1 MILQEGNMGV
11 DVRHLAKLARLRIE
25 DDKLAKFEKDM
36 ESIVA
41 MVEQL
46 PEVSGD
52 ASGLDPAHPMK
63 LREDVEGTDK
73 LSRNEL
79 LANAPKMQAG
89 CVVVPKTV
97 E

>member
-1 MILQEGNMGV
+1 MKI
-11 DVRHLAKLARLRIE
+11 DVNHLAKLARLRIPE
-25 DDKLAKFEKDM
+25 DKLSKFEQDM

-46 PEVSGD
+46 PEISGD
-52 ASGLDPAHPMK
+52 ASGLDPEHPMK
-63 LREDVEGTDK
+63 LRADVESTEK
-73 LSRNEL
+73 YPRAEL

>member
-1 MILQEGNMGV
+1 MSI
-11 DVRHLAKLARLRIE
+11 DVKHLAKLARLRIE

-36 ESIVA
+36 ESIVG

-52 ASGLDPAHPMK
+52 AWNLDPNHPMK
-63 LREDVEGTDK
+63 LREDTEGTDK
-73 LSRNEL
+73 LPRAEL
-79 LANAPKMQAG
+79 LANAPQMQAG

>member
-1 MILQEGNMGV
+1 MSI
-11 DVRHLAKLARLRIE
+11 DVQHLAKLARLRIE
-25 DDKLAKFEKDM
+25 DDQLAKFEKDM

-52 ASGLDPAHPMK
+52 ASGLDPDHPMK
-63 LREDVEGTDK
+63 LREDKEGTDK
-73 LSRNEL
+73 LTRNEL

>member
-1 MILQEGNMGV
+1 MAI
-11 DVRHLAKLARLRIE
+11 DVQHLAKLARLRIE

-36 ESIVA
+36 ESIVT

-46 PEVSGD
+46 PDVSGD
-52 ASGLDPAHPMK
+52 AWNLDPNHPMK
-63 LREDVEGTDK
+63 LREDTEGTDK
-73 LSRNEL
+73 LPRAEL
-79 LANAPKMQAG
+79 LSNAPQMQAG

>member
-1 MILQEGNMGV
+1 MSI
-11 DVRHLAKLARLRIE
+11 DVQHLAKLARLRIE
-25 DDKLAKFEKDM
+25 DDQLAKFEKDM
-36 ESIVA
+36 ESIVS

-52 ASGLDPAHPMK
+52 ASGLDPKHPMK
-63 LREDVEGTDK
+63 LREDVESVDK
-73 LSRNEL
+73 LPRSEL

>member
-1 MILQEGNMGV
+1 MSI

-25 DDKLAKFEKDM
+25 DDRLAKFEKDM

-46 PEVSGD
+46 PEVSGENSN
-52 ASGLDPAHPMK
+52 AWGLDPEHPMK
-63 LREDVEGTDK
+63 LREDTEGTDK
-73 LSRNEL
+73 LTRAEL
-79 LANAPKMQAG
+79 LANAPQMQAG

>member
-1 MILQEGNMGV
+1 MSI
-11 DVRHLAKLARLRIE
+11 DVKHLAKLARLRIE

-36 ESIVA
+36 ESIVG

-46 PEVSGD
+46 PDVSGD
-52 ASGLDPAHPMK
+52 AWNLDPNHPMK
-63 LREDVEGTDK
+63 LREDTEGTDK
-73 LSRNEL
+73 LPRNEL
-79 LANAPKMQAG
+79 LANAPQMQAG

>member
-1 MILQEGNMGV
+1 MSI
-11 DVRHLAKLARLRIE
+11 DVKHLAKLARLRIE

-52 ASGLDPAHPMK
+52 ASGLDPEHPMK
-63 LREDVEGTDK
+63 LREDVEGK
-73 LSRNEL
+73 LTRNEL
-79 LANAPKMQAG
+79 LAHAPKMQAG

>member
-1 MILQEGNMGV
+1 MSI
-11 DVRHLAKLARLRIE
+11 DVKHLAKLARLRIE
-25 DDKLAKFEKDM
+25 DDQLEKFEKDM
-36 ESIVA
+36 ESIVS

-46 PEVSGD
+46 PQPRTEAV
-52 ASGLDPAHPMK
+52 GLDPEHPMK
-63 LREDVEGTDK
+63 LRADVESDEKFT
-73 LSRNEL
+73 RNEL

>member
-1 MILQEGNMGV
+1 MSI
-11 DVRHLAKLARLRIE
+11 DVKHLAKLARLRIE
-25 DDKLAKFEKDM
+25 DDKLAKFKKDM

-46 PEVSGD
+46 PVVSGD
-52 ASGLDPAHPMK
+52 ASGRDPEHPMK
-63 LREDVEGTDK
+63 LREDKEGTDK
-73 LSRNEL
+73 LTRSEL

>member
-1 MILQEGNMGV
+1 MNI
-11 DVRHLAKLARLRIE
+11 DVQHLAKLARLRIE
-25 DDKLAKFEKDM
+25 DEKLSKFEKDM
-36 ESIVA
+36 ESIVS

-46 PEVSGD
+46 PDVTGD
-52 ASGLDPAHPMK
+52 ASGLDPEHPMK
-63 LREDVEGTDK
+63 LREDK
-73 LSRNEL
+73 LSRAEL

>member
-1 MILQEGNMGV
+1 MSI
-11 DVRHLAKLARLRIE
+11 DVQHLAKLARLRIE

-36 ESIVA
+36 ESIVS

-46 PEVSGD
+46 PDVSGD
-52 ASGLDPAHPMK
+52 AWGLDPNHPMK
-63 LREDVEGTDK
+63 LRCDVEGTDK
-73 LSRNEL
+73 LSRDEL
-79 LANAPKMQAG
+79 LSNAPQMQAG

>member
-1 MILQEGNMGV
+1 MSI
-11 DVRHLAKLARLRIE
+11 DVKHLAKLAHLRIE
-25 DDKLAKFEKDM
+25 DAELAKFEKDM

-52 ASGLDPAHPMK
+52 ASGLDPDHPMK
-63 LREDVEGTDK
+63 LREDAEGTDK
-73 LSRNEL
+73 LTRSEL

>member
-1 MILQEGNMGV
+1 MKI
-11 DVRHLAKLARLRIE
+11 DVNHLAKLARLRIE
-25 DDKLAKFEKDM
+25 EDKLAKFEADM

-52 ASGLDPAHPMK
+52 ASGLDPEHPMK
-63 LREDVEGTDK
+63 LRKDVESAEK
-73 LSRNEL
+73 YSRSEL
-79 LANAPKMQAG
+79 LANAPQMQAG

-97 E
+97 D

>member
-1 MILQEGNMGV
+1 MSI
-11 DVRHLAKLARLRIE
+11 DVQHLAKLARLRIE

-46 PEVSGD
+46 PDVSGD
-52 ASGLDPAHPMK
+52 ASGLDPEHPMK
-63 LREDVEGTDK
+63 LREDVPAEDK
-73 LSRNEL
+73 LSRAEL
-79 LANAPKMQAG
+79 LSNAPKMQAG

>member
-1 MILQEGNMGV
+1 MSI
-11 DVRHLAKLARLRIE
+11 DVKHLAKLARLRIE

-36 ESIVA
+36 ESIVT

-46 PEVSGD
+46 PDVSGD
-52 ASGLDPAHPMK
+52 AWNLDPNHPMK
-63 LREDVEGTDK
+63 LREDTEGTDK
-73 LSRNEL
+73 LPRAEL
-79 LANAPKMQAG
+79 LANAPQMQAG

>member
-1 MILQEGNMGV
+1 MSI
-11 DVRHLAKLARLRIE
+11 DVKHLAKLARLRIE

-46 PEVSGD
+46 PEISGD
-52 ASGLDPAHPMK
+52 ALGLDPDHPMK

-73 LSRNEL
+73 LTRNEL

>member
-1 MILQEGNMGV
+1 MSI
-11 DVRHLAKLARLRIE
+11 DVKHLAKLARLRIE

-36 ESIVA
+36 ESIVG

-46 PEVSGD
+46 PDVSGD
-52 ASGLDPAHPMK
+52 AWNLDPNHPMK
-63 LREDVEGTDK
+63 LREDTEGTDK
-73 LSRNEL
+73 LPRAEL
-79 LANAPKMQAG
+79 LSNAPQMQAG

>member
-1 MILQEGNMGV
+1 MSI
-11 DVRHLAKLARLRIE
+11 DVKHLAKLARLRIE
-25 DDKLAKFEKDM
+25 DEQLEKFEKDM
-36 ESIVA
+36 ESIVS

-46 PEVSGD
+46 PQPKTEAV
-52 ASGLDPAHPMK
+52 GLDPEHPMK
-63 LREDVEGTDK
+63 LRADVESDTK
-73 LSRNEL
+73 FTRNEL

>member
-1 MILQEGNMGV
+1 MKI
-11 DVRHLAKLARLRIE
+11 DVNHLAKLARLRISE
-25 DDKLAKFEKDM
+25 DKLAKFETDM

-46 PEVSGD
+46 PELSGD

-63 LREDVEGTDK
+63 LRQDTESTEK
-73 LSRNEL
+73 FARSEL
-79 LANAPKMQAG
+79 LSNAPEMQAG

>member
-1 MILQEGNMGV
+1 MSI
-11 DVRHLAKLARLRIE
+11 DVQHLAKLARLRIE

-52 ASGLDPAHPMK
+52 ARSPGGASGLDPEHPMK
-63 LREDVEGTDK
+63 LREDIEGTDK

>member
-1 MILQEGNMGV
+1 MSI
-11 DVRHLAKLARLRIE
+11 DVKHLAKLARLRIE
-25 DDKLAKFEKDM
+25 DNQLAKFEKDM

-52 ASGLDPAHPMK
+52 DSNAWGLDPEHPMK
-63 LREDVEGTDK
+63 LREDVESTDK
-73 LSRNEL
+73 LPRAEL

>member
-1 MILQEGNMGV
+1 MSI
-11 DVRHLAKLARLRIE
+11 DVKHLAKLARLRIE

-52 ASGLDPAHPMK
+52 ASGLDPEHPMK
-63 LREDVEGTDK
+63 LREDVEGTTRAPGTDK
-73 LSRNEL
+73 LTRNEL

>member
-1 MILQEGNMGV
+1 MSI
-11 DVRHLAKLARLRIE
+11 DVKHLAKLARLRIE

-36 ESIVA
+36 ESIVT

-46 PEVSGD
+46 PDVSGD
-52 ASGLDPAHPMK
+52 AWNLDPNHPMK
-63 LREDVEGTDK
+63 LREDTEGTDK
-73 LSRNEL
+73 LPRSEL
-79 LANAPKMQAG
+79 LSNAPQMQAG

>member
-1 MILQEGNMGV
+1 MSI
-11 DVRHLAKLARLRIE
+11 DVQHLAKLARLRIE
-25 DDKLAKFEKDM
+25 DDQLAKFEKDM

-46 PEVSGD
+46 PDVSGD
-52 ASGLDPAHPMK
+52 ASGLDPEHPMK
-63 LREDVEGTDK
+63 LRADVESTVK
-73 LSRNEL
+73 MQRSEL